1 MNYVQTLLGV
11 AIAVAFATAAIAAE
25 PTAAPGNKAGK
36 NQVVPGRSDLQPG
49 AAPTVQRMDDNGQR
63 QHDRN
68 AASKTLGAAKPAAP
82 VATGTNEVRDW
93 AAIDKNKD
101 HLISPEEMEDYL
113 KQGRATSVPK
123 P

>member
-1 MNYVQTLLGV
+1 MNYAQTLLG
-11 AIAVAFATAAIAAE
+11 ATIAVASATAAIAAQ
-25 PTAAPGNKAGK
+25 PTVAPGNKADK
-36 NQVVPGRSDLQPG
+36 NQVVPARSDLQPG
-49 AAPTVQRMDDNGQR
+49 AAPTVERLDDNTQR

-68 AASKTLGAAKPAAP
+68 AASKRPGAAKSAAP
-82 VATGTNEVRDW
+82 VAASTGEVRDW

-113 KQGRATSVPK
+113 KQGSPAPTSK